1 MGERPGEVEVMVID
15 KAFWKG
21 QRVFLTG
28 HTGLKGAWMALILK
42 KLGAH
47 VSGFAK
53 EAEHANGV
61 FSAARVA
68 ELIDH
73 EIGDICDLSRLSGA
87 IQRARPSIVLH
98 MAAQSLVRAS
108 YDDPIGTYA
117 TNVMGTANVLE
128 TCRNVPGIKAIVVVT
143 SDKCYE
149 NMETRR
155 AFVEDDKM
163 GGHDPYSSSKGCA
176 ELVTSAYRRSFF
188 NSKDAPLLAS
198 VRAGNVIGGGDWAA
212 NRLVPDAMRA
222 FIAGEELRIRSP
234 QAVRPWQHV
243 LDALIGYMVLTESL
257 IKRGQ
262 PLVGGWNFG
271 PDATEFL
278 PVSSVVTALVE
289 KWGDKASWAID
300 EGHHPHEANFLGLD
314 CTKARTVLNWHPVM
328 HINKALDF
336 CVQWYK
342 ASAAGKDMHATTM
355 AQIESVLP

>member
-15 KAFWKG
+15 RDFWKG

-28 HTGLKGAWMALILK
+28 HTGFKGAWMALILAR
-42 KLGAH
+42 LGAH

-61 FSAARVA
+61 FAAARVA
-68 ELIDH
+68 ELVDH
-73 EIGDICDLSRLSGA
+73 AIGDICDLSHLSGA
-87 IQRARPSIVLH
+87 LRRAQPGIVIH

-128 TCRNVPGIKAIVVVT
+128 ACRSVPGIKAIVVVT

-149 NMETRR
+149 NQETRR
-155 AFVEDDKM
+155 AFAEDDKM
-163 GGHDPYSSSKGCA
+163 GGYDPYSSSKGCA

-188 NSKDAPLLAS
+188 SSNDASVLAS

-243 LDALIGYMVLTESL
+243 LDALIGYLILTESL
-257 IKRGQ
+257 TKRGHS
-262 PLVGGWNFG
+262 LAGGWNFG

-278 PVSSVVTALVE
+278 PVSSVVTALTE
-289 KWGDKASWAID
+289 KWGDKAAWVID
-300 EGHHPHEANFLGLD
+300 QGHHPHEASFLGLD
-314 CTKARTVLNWHPVM
+314 CTKAQTELGWRPVM
-328 HINKALDF
+328 HIDKALDF

-342 ASAAGKDMHATTM
+342 ASAASNDMRTATI
-355 AQIESVLP
+355 AQIDAVLP